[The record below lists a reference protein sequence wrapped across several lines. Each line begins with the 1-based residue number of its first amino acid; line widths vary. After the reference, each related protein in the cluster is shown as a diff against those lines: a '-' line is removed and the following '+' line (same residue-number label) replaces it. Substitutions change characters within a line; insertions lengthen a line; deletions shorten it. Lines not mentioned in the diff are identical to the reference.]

1 MPKGY
6 WIAHL
11 TITDPEMQKQYVAAN
26 QVAFKKYGANY
37 IVRGGP
43 VPPGFPN
50 TSRCEV
56 MKGTFKQRHVVI
68 EFETYEQALACYRS
82 PEYQEAIKFR
92 DKGCEVDILVIEGY
106 EPQM

>member
-11 TITDPEMQKQYVAAN
+11 TITDPDAQKEYVAAN
-26 QVAFKKYGANY
+26 QIAFKKYGAKY

-50 TSRCEV
+50 TSRCEI
-56 MKGTFKQRHVVI
+56 MQGTFKKRHVVI
-68 EFETYEQALACYRS
+68 EFESYEQALACYRS
-82 PEYQEAIKFR
+82 REYQEAIAFR
-92 DKGCEVDILVIEGY
+92 DKGCEVDILVIEGF
-106 EPQM
+106 EPTA